1 MNNNLDKR
9 DWFLETS
16 VPRNLQFGHSLIK
29 EEIKQH
35 IKGVK
40 CWSSYY
46 VLMEYKRS
54 VLKTLIDL
62 YFVAS
67 EENTP
72 SDALHY
78 FSQGFKTRETKIVL
92 DAIAELSKEPDVIN
106 DKKRFLVKLE
116 TLILAANQYFEDLIE
131 GYVENKTHCP
141 HAKAS
146 IKGSYDRFVEEI
158 DCKKKCSVERL
169 WKKSKGLLKLFVEE
183 GGKQPHSSNK
193 GFTKSFPLIESIIK
207 DPKIAKTKTNC
218 MNVGDFVIG
227 LEMPKHLRMLTFDNA
242 FKSICPIIG
251 KEFFIL
257 SSLAALKKK

>member
-29 EEIKQH
+29 EEIKRH

-40 CWSSYY
+40 CWSSFY

-54 VLKTLIDL
+54 VLKTLVDL

-78 FSQGFKTRETKIVL
+78 FSQGFKPRETKIVL
-92 DAIAELSKEPDVIN
+92 DAIAELSKEPDIIN
-106 DKKRFLVKLE
+106 DKKRFLIKLE

-131 GYVENKTHCP
+131 GYVENKIHCP
-141 HAKAS
+141 HEKAS
-146 IKGSYDRFVEEI
+146 IKETYDRFIEEI
-158 DCKKKCSVERL
+158 DCKKKCSIERL
-169 WKKSKGLLKLFVEE
+169 WKKSKGLLKRLVEE
-183 GGKQPHSSNK
+183 GSKLPHSSNK
-193 GFTKSFPLIESIIK
+193 GFAKSLSLIESIIK

-218 MNVGDFVIG
+218 MKVGDFVIG

-242 FKSICPIIG
+242 FKSICSIIG
-251 KEFFIL
+251 KGFFIL
-257 SSLAALKKK
+257 PSLAALRK